1 MYEICIYGNPILR
14 KKAKKITTFDEQLA
28 EFADILVEKMYEYD
42 GIGLAAPQIGESVRA
57 IALDL
62 SSEANSPIV
71 LFNPEITWR
80 SEDIDSDS
88 EGCLSVPGIRG
99 IVERPISIS
108 LSAQDVTGAVVNF
121 EKVDGLF
128 ARALQHEVDHLDGVM
143 FVDRLSSAK
152 RSMLSGKLK
161 KMAKQNK

>member
-1 MYEICIYGNPILR
+1 MYEICLYGNPLLR
-14 KKAKKITTFDEQLA
+14 LKAKKVTTFDDSLQ
-28 EFADILVEKMYEYD
+28 EFAEILVEKMYEYD
-42 GIGLAAPQIGESVRA
+42 GIGLAAPQIGQSICA

-62 SSEANSPIV
+62 SAESNSPMV
-71 LFNPEITWR
+71 LFNPEVTWS
-80 SEDIDSDS
+80 SEELDSDS
-88 EGCLSVPGIRG
+88 EGCLSVPDIRG

-108 LSAQDVTGAVVNF
+108 VKAQAIDGKEIVF

-128 ARALQHEVDHLDGVM
+128 ARALQHEMDHLQGVM
-143 FVDRLSSAK
+143 FVDRLSPAK